1 MIELFADVNWW
12 AVSCIA
18 SGGIALIIGFVLGC
32 FYLADRAAGLADY
45 ERQLARGDADI
56 DQLFRNGARSDR
68 PARDFERLHSNHVTQ
83 GSQRNHG

>member
-1 MIELFADVNWW
+1 MNWLLL
-12 AVSCIA
+12 SCILSFA
-18 SGGIALIIGFVLGC
+18 FALILAFVLGA
-32 FYLADRAAGLADY
+32 FWLADRADNLMDY
-45 ERQLARGDADI
+45 AERQLARGDADI